1 VSSVRVDPTDIEAI
15 AQRVA
20 ELIRAEPPL
29 VDQRYVDAA
38 TLARLLAIDRDWVY
52 AHADELG
59 AVRLGGAHG
68 RLRFDTRLV
77 AHALRTRQAPALR
90 PKRRPST
97 AMRRRPANR
106 VDLIA
111 YES

>member
-1 VSSVRVDPTDIEAI
+1 VSSVRVDPADIEAI
-15 AQRVA
+15 AHRVA
-20 ELIRAEPPL
+20 ELIRAEPTVPGS
-29 VDQRYVDAA
+29 RYVDAA
-38 TLARLLAIDRDWVY
+38 TLARLLAIDREWVY

-77 AHALRTRQAPALR
+77 AHTLRTRQAPALR
-90 PKRRPST
+90 PKRRPS
-97 AMRRRPANR
+97 AAKRRRPANR
-106 VDLIA
+106 VDLIP

>member
-1 VSSVRVDPTDIEAI
+1 VRVTPTEIEAI

-20 ELIRAEPPL
+20 ELIRAEASL
-29 VDQRYVDAA
+29 ADQRYVDAA

-52 AHADELG
+52 AHAGELG

-68 RLRFDTRLV
+68 RLRFDTRVV
-77 AHALRTRQAPALR
+77 AHALRTRQALARRRTP
-90 PKRRPST
+90 RPS
-97 AMRRRPANR
+97 AGRRRRPANR
-106 VDLIA
+106 VDLIP

>member
-1 VSSVRVDPTDIEAI
+1 VRVDPTDIEAI

-20 ELIRAEPPL
+20 ELIRAAPL
-29 VDQRYVDAA
+29 VDQQYVDAA

-77 AHALRTRQAPALR
+77 GHTLRTRQAPALR
-90 PKRRPST
+90 PKRRPS
-97 AMRRRPANR
+97 AAKRRRPANR
-106 VDLIA
+106 VDLIP

>member
-1 VSSVRVDPTDIEAI
+1 VRVDPTDIEAI

-20 ELIRAEPPL
+20 ELIRTEASL

-38 TLARLLAIDRDWVY
+38 TLAHLLAIDRDWVY
-52 AHADELG
+52 AHAGELG

-68 RLRFDTRLV
+68 RLRFDARAV
-77 AHALRTRQAPALR
+77 AYALRTRQAPARR
-90 PKRRPST
+90 PKPRPS
-97 AMRRRPANR
+97 AGRRTRPANR
-106 VDLIA
+106 VDLIT